1 MKRTT
6 FSPELLFRVNPKGDA
21 SLRLQV
27 ESGLRQAIHSGR
39 LAADTL
45 LPATRV
51 LAADLGISR
60 GVVIEAYEQL
70 LAEGYLTARRGS
82 ATRVARRCTEYAG
95 SPAVEPVA
103 TTVYRYDFRPGIPD
117 VMLFPRRS
125 WLISLRRAFEGAPQS
140 AFEYPDARGVESA
153 RAELAAYLNRARAT
167 VTRADRIT

>member
-21 SLRLQV
+21 PLRLQV
-27 ESGLRQAIHSGR
+27 ESGLRQAIHTGR
-39 LAADTL
+39 LAAGTL

-82 ATRVARRCTEYAG
+82 ATRVARRCAECMT
-95 SPAVEPVA
+95 SPAVESVT
-103 TTVYRYDFRPGIPD
+103 TTVHRYDFRPG
-117 VMLFPRRS
+117 L
-125 WLISLRRAFEGAPQS
+125 
-140 AFEYPDARGVESA
+140 
-153 RAELAAYLNRARAT
+153 
-167 VTRADRIT
+167 